1 MAAINFVRTPSNS
14 AYGICPQGPCTEAV
28 QLVTHFCRDCA
39 EAEEALIAAINA
51 IIKQKIGGMR
61 SLPSDFAVAVWI
73 IAGFCLDAA
82 VLYRGNRRVV
92 LEVAISAKMASY
104 DQPRHPER
112 RSTG

>member
-61 SLPSDFAVAVWI
+61 SLPSDFVVAVWI

-82 VLYRGNRRVV
+82 VLYR
-92 LEVAISAKMASY
+92 E
-104 DQPRHPER
+104 
-112 RSTG
+112 

>member
-51 IIKQKIGGMR
+51 IIKQKIGR
-61 SLPSDFAVAVWI
+61 SVLYRPTSLLPCGIVA
-73 IAGFCLDAA
+73 GRYLDAA
-82 VLYRGNRRVV
+82 AQYRGS
-92 LEVAISAKMASY
+92 SAVGA
-104 DQPRHPER
+104 
-112 RSTG
+112 